1 MEQALGTV
9 QWCLQGLWEDGVRVG
24 VILALLSIGIAR
36 IAIQNAQVCFFS
48 YATKENNILNM
59 AGCLQSTLFS
69 ACVKLGS
76 KESLPCCG
84 VTLY

>member
-1 MEQALGTV
+1 MVPAGALGGWGKSGCNPCSAEV
-9 QWCLQGLWEDGVRVG
+9 
-24 VILALLSIGIAR
+24 SIGIAR
-36 IAIQNAQVCFFS
+36 IAIQHAQVCFFS
-48 YATKENNILNM
+48 YATRENSILNI
-59 AGCLQSTLFS
+59 AGCLQPALFS